1 MLYLSSARVGLERP
15 IQKPARYGR
24 QPKVKLTKPVRNTK
38 ATEVEPPFVADV
50 EYRDVTS
57 EGLLWQNSPKALPE
71 IGQAVCCG
79 RTTPSSQSCSL
90 ANANQLSDIRLKR
103 LRAG

>member
-1 MLYLSSARVGLERP
+1 MGKLGAGWSRMVSSRSRNQLDTA
-15 IQKPARYGR
+15 PA
-24 QPKVKLTKPVRNTK
+24 QSELTKPVRNTK

-57 EGLLWQNSPKALPE
+57 EGLVRQKALPE

-90 ANANQLSDIRLKR
+90 ANANQLSDILLKR